1 MTTTTHH
8 EETAMIHNPDTHDVL
23 DQLAEAYI
31 TASTMIRVEH
41 ALNGSCADRE
51 DDFLHDLLHD
61 TMREISRTILLY
73 VDNVIDVPLIREY
86 LDQSIVR

>member
-1 MTTTTHH
+1 
-8 EETAMIHNPDTHDVL
+8 MIHNPDTHDVL

-31 TASTMIRVEH
+31 TASTMIQVEH
-41 ALNGSCADRE
+41 ALNGSCADRQ

-61 TMREISRTILLY
+61 TMREISRAILLY

-86 LDQSIVR
+86 LDRFTVR